1 MARHLLFDFMIILE
15 ADFQLIF
22 RNWRSRL
29 SFSTLPTAC
38 LPGTTISSARLLPYL
53 GNPDLHP
60 LLLGAGGSART
71 SMLCS
76 YISFSLPDVD
86 LAMSAWVKPWGS
98 PELLPPLLLHLPH
111 HLPNLQHLSWV
122 GELPSLLWRCRYPKH
137 WLQLQLWTRLQ
148 LPMEVKIINT
158 ILFTK
163 HCVPCRNPG
172 QGLNFLS
179 PVSLVQEEEKEEE
192 ASKEAIQQR

>member
-71 SMLCS
+71 SLLCS

-98 PELLPPLLLHLPH
+98 PELLPPLLLHLPN

-148 LPMEVKIINT
+148 LPMEVKMINT

-163 HCVPCRNPG
+163 H
-172 QGLNFLS
+172 
-179 PVSLVQEEEKEEE
+179 
-192 ASKEAIQQR
+192 